1 MRSATV
7 AACPALAVQAIGTA
21 VRVRGVPGGVPGPRP
36 AQPFLADVPGEEVTA
51 LLRAGW
57 VPVGLAAGFASCIRH
72 DDVWTQISG
81 GLWAGNTEV
90 PGFSELVGETRH
102 RARAE
107 FARQSAHLGG
117 SAAVVRTMSLR
128 SWEQDC
134 TGGRGGRDHLAEAS
148 VIGTALTA
156 FPLARPRKTSLMV
169 LPVGGAR
176 ERALAD
182 ARRVAHR

>member
-90 PGFSELVGETRH
+90 PGFSQLVGETRH

-107 FARQSAHLGG
+107 FARQSAYLGG
-117 SAAVVRTMSLR
+117 SAAVVRTMSLS
-128 SWEQDC
+128 SWEQEC
-134 TGGRGGRDHLAEAS
+134 TGGGGRDHLAEAS